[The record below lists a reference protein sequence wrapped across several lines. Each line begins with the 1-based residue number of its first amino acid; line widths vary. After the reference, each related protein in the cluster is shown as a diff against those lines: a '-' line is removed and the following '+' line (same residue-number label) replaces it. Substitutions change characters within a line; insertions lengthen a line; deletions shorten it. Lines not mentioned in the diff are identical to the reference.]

1 MNTKRK
7 ERLKFFKKASLFMD
21 AIDYWAD
28 LEETPYIGGTLN
40 NLRESLVILLV
51 EKIIEKMGYNI
62 RSFTSIMISE
72 FVANISP
79 SDLKRL
85 IQNPDCNFISEELYK
100 SFVKTVWRHMIVNHL
115 ASDLDEF
122 FFVKLGIDRES
133 RTGKVIG
140 FAIKTKVFLLLDR
153 SLLKVIAD
161 ILYFQVVTDTICEFV
176 KDFSNTVKSYFP
188 ESEIDY
194 DENKEYDLDFLG
206 DRPNTE
212 EFPIETEE
220 TFPLSRREL
229 RRERRQDRREE
240 RRDRR
245 QRRRLRRFQ

>member
-1 MNTKRK
+1 MNPKRK
-7 ERLKFFKKASLFMD
+7 ERLNFFKKASLFMD

-40 NLRESLVILLV
+40 NLREALVILLV
-51 EKIIEKMGYNI
+51 EKIIEKMGYDVQ
-62 RSFTSIMISE
+62 SFTSIMISE

-100 SFVKTVWRHMIVNHL
+100 SFVKTVWRFMVTARLNP
-115 ASDLDEF
+115 DLDKF
-122 FFVKLGIDRES
+122 FFVTLGIDRAS
-133 RTGKVIG
+133 LTGKALKLALSAQTMLILSR
-140 FAIKTKVFLLLDR
+140 ALLGI
-153 SLLKVIAD
+153 IAD

-176 KDFSNTVKSYFP
+176 KDFSNTIKSYFS
-188 ESEIDY
+188 ESETDY

-206 DRPNTE
+206 DRPKTE
-212 EFPIETEE
+212 KLPVETEE

-229 RRERRQDRREE
+229 RQERRQDRRER

-245 QRRRLRRFQ
+245 QRRRLRRF